1 MCGFRSEEHA
11 FELKLSVKTRY
22 GISKSS
28 SAMTVVLCTLG
39 DDPSKVLESLSR
51 ADQRTERVIIYTGW
65 ATQSQRRRSTDALK
79 LVKAALETMNLPYRH
94 QEFSSESEFWSILQ
108 TVISDLAVIAPED
121 AIFILTG
128 GPRAVMVPAIVSCLL
143 LGVRAVYH
151 PDEQI
156 GGADPVELPLFRIR
170 YSELLTQRQRELLRA
185 VRDSTPKSLEELAS
199 TLERSNTTIT
209 YHTHRLRELGA
220 LTFAL
225 NPRNR
230 QLRVPK
236 LRVAS
241 EAMLMAEDVLE
252 ERGAVPS
259 GVGNRQNQ
267 A

>member
-1 MCGFRSEEHA
+1 MCSFGSEEYK
-11 FELKLSVKTRY
+11 FVLKLSFITRY

-28 SAMTVVLCTLG
+28 CAMTVVLCTLG
-39 DDPSKVLESLSR
+39 DDPSKILESVSR
-51 ADQRTERVIIYTGW
+51 ADPRTERVVIYTGW
-65 ATQSQRRRSTDALK
+65 ATQSERRRSTDALRQ
-79 LVKAALETMNLPYRH
+79 VKAALETMNLPYKH
-94 QEFSSESEFWSILQ
+94 QEFSSESEFSSILH
-108 TVISDLAVIAPED
+108 TVLSDLGTIVPED

-151 PDEQI
+151 TDEQI

-209 YHTHRLRELGA
+209 YHTHRLSEMGA

-236 LRVAS
+236 LRAAS
-241 EAMLMAEDVLE
+241 EAILMAEDVLE

-259 GVGNRQNQ
+259 SVGNRQR
-267 A
+267 